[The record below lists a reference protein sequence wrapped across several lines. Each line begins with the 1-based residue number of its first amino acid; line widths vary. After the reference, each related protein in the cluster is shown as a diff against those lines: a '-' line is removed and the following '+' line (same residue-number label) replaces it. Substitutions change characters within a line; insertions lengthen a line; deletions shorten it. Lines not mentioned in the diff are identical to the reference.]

1 MIFSF
6 LSNFFIKNFYN
17 LSVIYSIKLSFHTIL
32 FSFIFDIFSIY
43 FIFPI
48 YEEKSN
54 DIYFIYYNELK
65 FLRKIVLIN
74 LIIIIIIKLILIYFL
89 ISNFN
94 KYPKNENYLKNFDYK
109 NKTDPNQQIKNFMNF
124 NQMNLNINNLI
135 Y

>member
-1 MIFSF
+1 
-6 LSNFFIKNFYN
+6 
-17 LSVIYSIKLSFHTIL
+17 
-32 FSFIFDIFSIY
+32 
-43 FIFPI
+43 
-48 YEEKSN
+48 
-54 DIYFIYYNELK
+54 
-65 FLRKIVLIN
+65 
-74 LIIIIIIKLILIYFL
+74 LILIYFL